1 MASSPLETLAAID
14 RTQPLLLVPSFDEK
28 GDDSAM
34 QESSKDSTNDHKTL
48 YVMFDPPPETESAD
62 SVDSPADA
70 EPARTRATATDT
82 TELVQTQALEL
93 AANRAEIARHQRE
106 QEALNRAVRL
116 RDSWLEELR
125 TDLKAAKDE
134 RKLLTAQ
141 LSEARAK
148 LEAMTQKV
156 AQQQTQIAS
165 LEAQV
170 AERMGMTAFASD
182 EARTRPA
189 AHSSEMLDLDK
200 PAKLEPLDDDSP
212 PFVLN
217 RKVMTVGR
225 TRDNDVCV
233 PSALVSR
240 DHARIL
246 VSQESVVMFDV
257 GSINGCFVNDELTR
271 RHTLRDGDIVRFAD
285 RSYRFSIT

>member
-14 RTQPLLLVPSFDEK
+14 RTQPLLLVPFDEK
-28 GDDSAM
+28 QTAAAP
-34 QESSKDSTNDHKTL
+34 QESHEATNEHNTL
-48 YVMFDPPPETESAD
+48 YVTFEPPTEAAGADAPAPSAN
-62 SVDSPADA
+62 A
-70 EPARTRATATDT
+70 EPARAAGIDT
-82 TELVQTQALEL
+82 PELVQTQALEL
-93 AANRAEIARHQRE
+93 AANRAEIARQQRE

-116 RDSWLEELR
+116 RDSWLDELR
-125 TDLKAAKDE
+125 TDLKAAIDE
-134 RKLLTAQ
+134 RKALMAQ

-148 LEAMTQKV
+148 LETMTQKV

-182 EARTRPA
+182 GPRTRPA
-189 AHSSEMLDLDK
+189 AHSDQFLNLDK
-200 PAKLEPLDDDSP
+200 PAKLEPLEDDSP
-212 PFVLN
+212 PFVLS

-246 VSQESVVMFDV
+246 VSEENVVMFDV

-285 RSYRFSIT
+285 RSYRFTV

>member
-1 MASSPLETLAAID
+1 MASSPLETFPVID
-14 RTQPLLLVPSFDEK
+14 RTQPLLLVPSLDDK
-28 GDDSAM
+28 DADSAV
-34 QESSKDSTNDHKTL
+34 QQQSKDSTNEHNTL
-48 YVMFDPPPETESAD
+48 YVTFEPPAEAKSAD

-70 EPARTRATATDT
+70 EPARPAIDTA
-82 TELVQTQALEL
+82 ELVQTQALEL

-141 LSEARAK
+141 LNEARAK
-148 LEAMTQKV
+148 LESMTQKV

-189 AHSSEMLDLDK
+189 AHSGEMLDLDK

-271 RHTLRDGDIVRFAD
+271 RHTLRNGDIVRFAD
-285 RSYRFSIT
+285 RRYRFSV

>member
-14 RTQPLLLVPSFDEK
+14 RTQPLLLVPSSDETHA
-28 GDDSAM
+28 DSAV
-34 QESSKDSTNDHKTL
+34 QESSKDSTSEHKTL
-48 YVMFDPPPETESAD
+48 YVTFDPPAEAIEGL
-62 SVDSPADA
+62 ADA
-70 EPARTRATATDT
+70 RPARTSATAADT
-82 TELVQTQALEL
+82 AELLQAQALEL

-125 TDLKAAKDE
+125 SDLKAAKDE
-134 RKLLTAQ
+134 RKMLTAQ

-156 AQQQTQIAS
+156 AQQQMQIAS

-182 EARTRPA
+182 ASAMRPA

-200 PAKLEPLDDDSP
+200 PAKLEPLDDDAP

-257 GSINGCFVNDELTR
+257 GSINGCFVNDELIR

-285 RSYRFSIT
+285 RSYRFSV

>member
-14 RTQPLLLVPSFDEK
+14 RTQPLLLVPLSDEK
-28 GDDSAM
+28 HADSAM
-34 QESSKDSTNDHKTL
+34 QEPSKDSTNEHKTL
-48 YVMFDPPPETESAD
+48 YVTFDPPAEAIDGS
-62 SVDSPADA
+62 ADA
-70 EPARTRATATDT
+70 EPARPSATTTDT
-82 TELVQTQALEL
+82 AELVQTQALEL

-134 RKLLTAQ
+134 RKTLTAQ

-148 LEAMTQKV
+148 LEAMTQKA

-182 EARTRPA
+182 APRTRPA
-189 AHSSEMLDLDK
+189 AHSSEILDLDK

-212 PFVLN
+212 PLVLN

-271 RHTLRDGDIVRFAD
+271 RHTLRDGDVVRFAD
-285 RSYRFSIT
+285 RSYRFSV